1 MENKILAVAAGNEIT
16 QEDLNRIIIRYPEDK
31 RGYFESE
38 EGRDQL
44 LDQTISFELMSKFG
58 EELALDKTK
67 DFQDTLKAL
76 GKELLTQVTIN
87 KVLSEVTVT
96 NEEVQKFYED
106 NIENFKE
113 EASVSAKHIL
123 VETEEEAK
131 KAQEEIASEKISF
144 EDAAMKY
151 SICPSNQEGGDL
163 GVFKKGMMVPE
174 FEEVAFNAEV
184 GKISAPVQT
193 QFGYHLILVENRSE
207 VKQKSFDEVK
217 DSVINQLTQAAQQKK
232 YKDLVVELE
241 GKYGVDRK

>member
-38 EGRDQL
+38 EGRNQL

-131 KAQEEIASEKISF
+131 KAQEEIESEKISF

-207 VKQKSFDEVK
+207 IKQKSFDEVK

>member
-1 MENKILAVAAGNEIT
+1 MENKVLAVVAGNEIT
-16 QEDLNRIIIRYPEDK
+16 GEDLNRIVMRYPEDK

-38 EGRDQL
+38 QGRNQL

-96 NEEVQKFYED
+96 DEEVEKYYED
-106 NIENFKE
+106 NKENFKE
-113 EASVSAKHIL
+113 EGTVSAKHIL
-123 VETEEEAK
+123 VDTEEQAK
-131 KAQEEIASEKISF
+131 EIHEEISSEKISF

-151 SICPSNQEGGDL
+151 SSCPSKEEGGNL

-174 FEEVAFNAEV
+174 FEEVAFNSEV
-184 GKISAPVQT
+184 GSVSAPVQT
-193 QFGYHLILVENRSE
+193 QFGYHLILVENKNE
-207 VKQKSFDEVK
+207 AKEKSFDEVK
-217 DSVINQLTQAAQQKK
+217 ASVVNQLTQVAQQKK
-232 YKDLVVELE
+232 YADLVVELE
-241 GKYGVDRK
+241 NKYGVDRK